1 MLKLQHFGH
10 LMQRA
15 DSIEEILMLRKIEG
29 KKRSR
34 WQRMRWLDS
43 ITDLMDMNLS
53 KLQETVK
60 DRETWCSAVIGVTKS
75 QTKLRYQRTTTAM
88 ITISNHYAVHLKL
101 IQHCKSNIL
110 LVLEEARGE
119 VCTCPSILQAYRE
132 RLWGS
137 GYCHGF

>member
-1 MLKLQHFGH
+1 
-10 LMQRA
+10 
-15 DSIEEILMLRKIEG
+15 MLRNLEG
-29 KKRSR
+29 NRR
-34 WQRMRWLDS
+34 RGQQRIWLDS

-60 DRETWCSAVIGVTKS
+60 DRETWCSAVIGLTKS
-75 QTKLRYQRTTTAM
+75 QTQLRYQRTTTAM

>member
-1 MLKLQHFGH
+1 
-10 LMQRA
+10 
-15 DSIEEILMLRKIEG
+15 
-29 KKRSR
+29 
-34 WQRMRWLDS
+34 MRGLDS

-53 KLQETVK
+53 KFWEIVK
-60 DRETWCSAVIGVTKS
+60 DRGGWYVQSMGVTKS

>member
-1 MLKLQHFGH
+1 
-10 LMQRA
+10 
-15 DSIEEILMLRKIEG
+15 MLRNLEG
-29 KKRSR
+29 NRR
-34 WQRMRWLDS
+34 RGQQRIWLDS

-60 DRETWCSAVIGVTKS
+60 DMETWCSAVIGVTKS
-75 QTKLRYQRTTTAM
+75 QTQLRYQRTTTAM

-132 RLWGS
+132 AVGQWLLSWILEPAS
-137 GYCHGF
+137 LAQS

>member
-1 MLKLQHFGH
+1 
-10 LMQRA
+10 
-15 DSIEEILMLRKIEG
+15 
-29 KKRSR
+29 
-34 WQRMRWLDS
+34 MRWLGG
-43 ITDLMDMNLS
+43 ITDTMDMSLS
-53 KLQETVK
+53 KLWELVM
-60 DRETWCSAVIGVTKS
+60 DREAWHAAVHGVTKS
-75 QTKLRYQRTTTAM
+75 QTQLRYQRTTTAM